1 MVCELEFVVYICV
14 TESGVCV
21 CVCGVGV
28 CMYIYASVSEYMFM
42 GL

>member
-1 MVCELEFVVYICV
+1 MVCELEFVVYIRV
-14 TESGVCV
+14 TESGV